1 MGVILTSMT
10 VAFLWLAEGA
20 PDLVS
25 RQGNIVEQS
34 MLSDEGARA
43 ALGAALEEAKARKL
57 DVSIAVVDRNGQ
69 LLAFARV
76 DGAFPATIDN
86 AIAKASTAAQ
96 LGSPTRILQDAVD
109 GGRTS
114 YLAIKGMVP
123 LQGGVPIV
131 FNGTVLGG
139 IGCSGA
145 DAAVDEL
152 IANVGAEHVVLGQ
165 GSQD

>member
-1 MGVILTSMT
+1 
-10 VAFLWLAEGA
+10 
-20 PDLVS
+20 
-25 RQGNIVEQS
+25 
-34 MLSDEGARA
+34 
-43 ALGAALEEAKARKL
+43 
-57 DVSIAVVDRNGQ
+57 VDRNGQ

-76 DGAFPATIDN
+76 NGAFPATIEN

-114 YLAIKGMVP
+114 YLAIKGLVP

-131 FNGTVLGG
+131 LNGTVLGG

-145 DAAVDEL
+145 DAAIDEL
-152 IANVGAEHVVLGQ
+152 IADVGAERVVPSRGAQ
-165 GSQD
+165 G